1 MVIIVLKIG
10 KFKSHW
16 NYKCRDVYN
25 VRFYKFPSKMFEF
38 PQFFSHESS
47 EVISLVS

>member
-1 MVIIVLKIG
+1 MVIVLKIG

-25 VRFYKFPSKMFEF
+25 VRFYKFTTKMFEF
-38 PQFFSHESS
+38 PQFFSHE
-47 EVISLVS
+47 